1 MEIKASEVKKLRE
14 KTGAGMM
21 DCKKALQEA
30 GGDPEKAEKILKE
43 LGLAAAAKRA
53 GRATNEG
60 RIFSQITENKGVLV
74 ELSCETDFVARN
86 TDFINL
92 GNELA
97 ATIAAEDLKPGDDK
111 IEGRIKNAA
120 SVIKENIVF
129 KNLDSIPAESND
141 LLVEYIH
148 GEGRIGVI
156 VKVTVSD
163 SSLLTNE
170 EVKQFAFDSALHI
183 AAFNPLFLNTES
195 VDRDYVSEQ
204 EETFRKQAENLGKPE
219 KVVEG
224 IVKGKMKKHFSE
236 ICLYEQPFVKD
247 DKVSVSQK
255 MKDLGKSLDGEVKI
269 TGYLYRAVGQE

>member
-1 MEIKASEVKKLRE
+1 MDIKAADVKKLRE

-21 DCKKALQEA
+21 DCKKALQQA
-30 GGDPEKAEKILKE
+30 GGDFTKAEKILKE

-60 RIFSQITENKGVLV
+60 RIFSKISEGKGVLV

-92 GNELA
+92 GNNLA
-97 ATIAAEDLKPGDDK
+97 ETILQEDLKPGDVK
-111 IEGRIKNAA
+111 IESKIKDAA
-120 SVIKENIVF
+120 SLIKENIIF
-129 KNLDSIPAESND
+129 KNMDAITADADE

-156 VKVTVSD
+156 VKIKVSD
-163 SSLLTNE
+163 STLLGE
-170 EVKQFAFDSALHI
+170 EKLNQFAFDSALHI

-195 VDRDYVSEQ
+195 VNREYLQDQ
-204 EETFRKQAENLGKPE
+204 EETFRKQAEKLGKPE
-219 KVVEG
+219 KVMEG
-224 IVKGKMKKHFSE
+224 IIKGKMKKHFSE

-247 DKVSVSQK
+247 DKVSVSKK
-255 MKDLGKSLDGEVKI
+255 MDELGKELGGKVQI
-269 TGYLYRAVGQE
+269 TGFLYRAVGQE